1 MRVVGIMRKFS
12 EILVVCV
19 VFVICMY
26 ILFGC
31 QREKYV
37 KSNER
42 ERLPT
47 QQFIEEHLLKN
58 SWLQTDI
65 TGRSKEYLSESIGLW
80 MEFLVEQNEPIQ
92 FEEQVQLVEKHFL
105 TKDNTVSWRIL
116 NDEKSTVNALI
127 DDLRIM
133 QALYNGTVLW
143 EEESYEK
150 LANHMASTMVN
161 LNGMDGIL
169 VDYYD
174 VKTFSRANFVTMSY
188 IIPEAYDML
197 YEKGFITE
205 NQHTANRNL
214 VANAPLSKEG
224 FFPQRYNVTTKSYE
238 YEEEINLIDQYY
250 IGYHRAQW
258 GYDVQNLVNLTKE
271 AMASEGVLYGR
282 INPKTKKATVDYE
295 SAAVYALAILMMLEL
310 EENQLAKQLYDQAL
324 TLRISDS
331 DNIYY
336 GGYIVIDGLY
346 THMFDNVLSLLAE
359 RKGKD
364 EGVF

>member
-1 MRVVGIMRKFS
+1 MKNFGKF
-12 EILVVCV
+12 
-19 VFVICMY
+19 VFVFVFFITCMY

-42 ERLPT
+42 DRLPT
-47 QQFIEEHLLKN
+47 QQFIEGHLLN
-58 SWLQTDI
+58 NNWLQTDI
-65 TGRSKEYLSESIGLW
+65 TERSKEYLSESIGLW
-80 MEFLVEQNEPIQ
+80 MEFLVEQNDPIQ
-92 FEEQVQLVEKHFL
+92 FEKQVQVVEKYFL
-105 TKDNTVSWRIL
+105 TKDNTISWRIL
-116 NDEKSTVNALI
+116 NDETSTVNALI

-133 QALYNGTVLW
+133 QALFNGIELW
-143 EEESYEK
+143 EEERYKK
-150 LANHMASTMVN
+150 LADKMATAMVH
-161 LNGMDGIL
+161 LNVKDGVF

-174 VKTFSRANFVTMSY
+174 VATSSQANFVTMSY

-197 YEKGFITE
+197 YEKGFVTK
-205 NQHTANRNL
+205 NQYTANRNI
-214 VANAPLSKEG
+214 VENAPLSKDG

-238 YEEEINLIDQYY
+238 YEDEINLIDQYY

-258 GYDVQNLVNLTKE
+258 GYDVQTLVTLTKE

-282 INPKTKKATVDYE
+282 INPKTKKPTVNYE
-295 SAAVYALAILMMLEL
+295 SAAVYALATLMMLEL
-310 EENQLAKQLYDQAL
+310 EEKELAQQLYEQLL
-324 TLRISDS
+324 TIRISDS
-331 DNIYY
+331 DSVYY
-336 GGYIVIDGLY
+336 GGYIVVDGLY